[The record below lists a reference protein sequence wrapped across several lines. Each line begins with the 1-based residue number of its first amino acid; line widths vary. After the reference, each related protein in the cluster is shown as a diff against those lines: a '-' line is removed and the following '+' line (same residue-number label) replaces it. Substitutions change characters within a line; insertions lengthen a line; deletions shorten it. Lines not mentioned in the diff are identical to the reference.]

1 MTDIKKYS
9 DAKKSNIRKIS
20 SLSKKD
26 KGEVVN
32 IDKKINEKIND
43 AIKKRLGSFVKEM
56 QALKAKQKRLEAFQ
70 KAGNPVGTSK
80 KKKNNKNKKK

>member
-1 MTDIKKYS
+1 MTNIKKYS
-9 DAKKSNIRKIS
+9 DAKRSTVKKIS
-20 SLSKKD
+20 TPSKKD

-32 IDKKINEKIND
+32 IDQKINEKINN

-56 QALKAKQKRLEAFQ
+56 QALKAKQERLEAFH

-80 KKKNNKNKKK
+80 KKKNSKNKKK